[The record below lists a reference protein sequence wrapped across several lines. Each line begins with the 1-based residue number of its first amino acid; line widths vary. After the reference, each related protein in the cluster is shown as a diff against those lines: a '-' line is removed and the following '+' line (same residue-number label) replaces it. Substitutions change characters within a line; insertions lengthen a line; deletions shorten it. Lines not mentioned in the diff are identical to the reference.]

1 MPPFEPYRLP
11 HFWHRPS
18 TGRYGHG
25 TPLDPSITEE
35 IKVLTN
41 SRLLPIGVIPG
52 TGNHLSLLENLD
64 LSSIINIE
72 ASEGADDM
80 ELDWEDAFSLA
91 PRSQEGN
98 FLSQDKICSPVPS
111 RRPPPSCSL
120 GGLPPL

>member
-1 MPPFEPYRLP
+1 ML
-11 HFWHRPS
+11 S
-18 TGRYGHG
+18 
-25 TPLDPSITEE
+25 
-35 IKVLTN
+35 N
-41 SRLLPIGVIPG
+41 SRLLLIGVIPG

-80 ELDWEDAFSLA
+80 ELNWEDAFSLA

-111 RRPPPSCSL
+111 RRPPSSCSL
-120 GGLPPL
+120 GGLPPS

>member
-1 MPPFEPYRLP
+1 MSPFEPYHLP

-41 SRLLPIGVIPG
+41 S

-98 FLSQDKICSPVPS
+98 LLSRDKICSPVPS
-111 RRPPPSCSL
+111 SRPPPSCSL
-120 GGLPPL
+120 GGLPPS